1 MKAASPA
8 SLVLYS
14 VVGVTVST
22 VGRRVGSMI
31 CPWLPLPPN
40 PAPTPAITAAS
51 EKGDTFTWLRM
62 SRSSLGPTPRC
73 VSLESHGD

>member
-31 CPWLPLPPN
+31 CPWLPLPPTL
-40 PAPTPAITAAS
+40 PPHLPSLQRQRRVT
-51 EKGDTFTWLRM
+51 R
-62 SRSSLGPTPRC
+62 SLG
-73 VSLESHGD
+73 